1 MAKENAVIRAF
12 DRNKKKM
19 YKRCE
24 RTKDLLHETE
34 KGLTL
39 SEYFQWLDRAERTRS
54 EFLKGE
60 ISEEEALEAICV

>member
-1 MAKENAVIRAF
+1 
-12 DRNKKKM
+12 M

-24 RTKDLLHETE
+24 RARDSLHETE

-39 SEYFQWLDRAERTRS
+39 SEYFQWLDRAERLRA

-60 ISEEEALEAICV
+60 ISEGEALKGICV

>member
-1 MAKENAVIRAF
+1 
-12 DRNKKKM
+12 M

-24 RTKDLLHETE
+24 RTRDSLHETE

-39 SEYFQWLDRAERTRS
+39 SEYFQWLDRVERSRS